1 MTTAQKLLE
10 TWKKG
15 NKHLEQFWK
24 AWKDA
29 YLLNQRE
36 RNQPFQKHPRLQAK
50 KRPKIGDI
58 VQIKD
63 SLPRGTW
70 RMRRIVEKIRSNDG
84 EERAAQV
91 MMPNRNI
98 LQRSIIH
105 LHPIKCN
112 DEEPNKENDENL
124 LNDNNLKVK
133 HGEKTTQEQDK
144 NNETAKRNRPVRRA
158 AQEAG
163 DKIIGQNLSDD

>member
-63 SLPRGTW
+63 SLP
-70 RMRRIVEKIRSNDG
+70 
-84 EERAAQV
+84 
-91 MMPNRNI
+91 
-98 LQRSIIH
+98 
-105 LHPIKCN
+105 
-112 DEEPNKENDENL
+112 
-124 LNDNNLKVK
+124 
-133 HGEKTTQEQDK
+133 
-144 NNETAKRNRPVRRA
+144 
-158 AQEAG
+158 
-163 DKIIGQNLSDD
+163 

>member
-1 MTTAQKLLE
+1 
-10 TWKKG
+10 
-15 NKHLEQFWK
+15 
-24 AWKDA
+24 
-29 YLLNQRE
+29 
-36 RNQPFQKHPRLQAK
+36 
-50 KRPKIGDI
+50 
-58 VQIKD
+58 
-63 SLPRGTW
+63 
-70 RMRRIVEKIRSNDG
+70 MRRIVEKIRSNDG

-163 DKIIGQNLSDD
+163 DKIIGQNLLDD

>member
-1 MTTAQKLLE
+1 ME
-10 TWKKG
+10 G
-15 NKHLEQFWK
+15 
-24 AWKDA
+24 WKDA

-91 MMPNRNI
+91 MMPN
-98 LQRSIIH
+98 
-105 LHPIKCN
+105 
-112 DEEPNKENDENL
+112 
-124 LNDNNLKVK
+124 
-133 HGEKTTQEQDK
+133 
-144 NNETAKRNRPVRRA
+144 
-158 AQEAG
+158 
-163 DKIIGQNLSDD
+163 